1 MIGRAKKVVKEGQD
15 PSVIYGE
22 FEGRAGGAEGFVL
35 TNTQLKTSVWE
46 TKKEWLRVNYVFG

>member
-22 FEGRAGGAEGFVL
+22 FEGRAGGAEGFV
-35 TNTQLKTSVWE
+35 QLKTWVWE
-46 TKKEWLRVNYVFG
+46 TKKEWLRVNHVFG